1 MRTYR
6 KINQLPIRTRGNTWM
21 NNEGA
26 LVVNTTAS
34 QVNFTYTS
42 LTPAGATADI
52 IMQIAAN
59 SSTLIPIYLYSWDTS
74 PKGSAAGI
82 TFYTVT

>member
-6 KINQLPIRTRGNTWM
+6 KINQLPIRTHGNTWI

-26 LVVNTTAS
+26 LVVNQTAGA
-34 QVNFTYTS
+34 VNFTYTS
-42 LTPAGATADI
+42 LTPAGNTADI
-52 IMQIAAN
+52 TMQIAAA
-59 SSTLIPIYLYSWDTS
+59 SSTLIPIFLYSWDSS

>member
-34 QVNFTYTS
+34 QVNFTYTA

>member
-6 KINQLPIRTRGNTWM
+6 KINQLPIRTHGNTWL

-34 QVNFTYTS
+34 QVNFTYTA
-42 LTPAGATADI
+42 LTPAGATTDI
-52 IMQIAAN
+52 IMQIAAS

>member
-6 KINQLPIRTRGNTWM
+6 KINQLPIRTHGSTWI

-26 LVVNTTAS
+26 LVVNQTAGA
-34 QVNFTYTS
+34 VNFTYTS
-42 LTPAGATADI
+42 LTPAGNTADI
-52 IMQIAAN
+52 TMQIAAA
-59 SSTLIPIYLYSWDTS
+59 SSTLIPIFLYSWDSS

>member
-6 KINQLPIRTRGNTWM
+6 KINQLPIRTHGNTWM

-26 LVVNTTAS
+26 LVVNQTGAA
-34 QVNFTYTS
+34 VNFTYSGLQPNGIT
-42 LTPAGATADI
+42 LDI
-52 IMQIAAN
+52 TMQIAAN